1 MDISRRCVPYT
12 PVWKPLNEMNFSL
25 VTTAG
30 VRLKSQEP
38 YNEEGDEK
46 FYVIPGNVD
55 VNDLTVNYA
64 IPANYDFSDSL
75 KDINVVF
82 PIERLRE
89 LKDAGVIGGISNKLI
104 GTMGYTMRLKKVYDE
119 TVPAIARELE
129 RSNTDGVILT
139 AG

>member
-1 MDISRRCVPYT
+1 MSRRSVPYT
-12 PVWKPLNEMNFSL
+12 PIFKPLSEMRFSL

-38 YNEEGDEK
+38 YNTEGDER
-46 FYVIPGNVD
+46 FYVVPGDVD

-64 IPANYDFSDSL
+64 TPANYDFSDSL

-89 LKDAGVIGGISNKLI
+89 LKEAGVIKDVAKKHIV
-104 GTMGYTMRLKKVYDE
+104 TMGYTMQLKKVYE
-119 TVPAIARELE
+119 EIVPAIARELE
-129 RSNTDGVILT
+129 RSNADGVILT

>member
-1 MDISRRCVPYT
+1 MELSRRCVPYT
-12 PVWKPLNEMNFSL
+12 PVFKPLEKMNISI

-30 VRLKSQEP
+30 VRLKTQAP
-38 YNEEGDEK
+38 YDEEGDER
-46 FYVIPGNVD
+46 FYVVPGDAQVD
-55 VNDLTVNYA
+55 DLTVNYA

-82 PIERLRE
+82 PIDRLRE
-89 LKDAGVIGGISNKLI
+89 LAAAGVIGGVAKKHIV
-104 GTMGYTMRLKKVYDE
+104 TMGYTMRLKKVYEE
-119 TVPAIARELE
+119 TVPAIAKEIE

>member
-1 MDISRRCVPYT
+1 MEMSRRSVPYT
-12 PVWKPLNEMNFSL
+12 PVFKPLNEMKFSL

-30 VRLKSQEP
+30 VRLSSQEP
-38 YNEEGDEK
+38 YNDEGDER
-46 FYVIPGNVD
+46 FYVIPGD
-55 VNDLTVNYA
+55 VNVADLTVNYA
-64 IPANYDFSDSL
+64 SPANYDFSDSL

-89 LKDAGVIGGISNKLI
+89 LKEAGVIGGIANKHI
-104 GTMGYTMRLKKVYDE
+104 GLMGYTMRLKKIYEE